1 MINRRQWISGTTA
14 LACWVQAPRAKAS
27 DGFAGLPAAFARIEA
42 ARGGRLGVA
51 VLDTGTGTGQRAG
64 YRQDERFPLGST
76 FKLLA
81 AAAILARA
89 DAGQDNMDRRVR
101 YTRDDLITYSPETEK
116 HVGGDGMTLAALCEA
131 AVILSDNTA
140 GNLLLDAL
148 GGPQGFTAYL
158 RSLGDSVTR
167 LDRRETALNEARP
180 GDPRDTTS
188 PAAMLASLQALT
200 VGTALSDPAKAALL
214 GWLRN
219 NKTGDARL
227 RAGLPSEWQ
236 AGEKTGSSENGTSN
250 DVGLLWP
257 PNGGAAV
264 LVAAYLTQGSA
275 DGKLRDA
282 ALADVGAAVTAAWM
296 G

>member
-14 LACWVQAPRAKAS
+14 LAFSMQAPRVEAEE
-27 DGFAGLPAAFARIEA
+27 GFADLSAAFARIEA
-42 ARGGRLGVA
+42 RRGGRLGVA
-51 VLDTGTGTGQRAG
+51 VRDTGTGRRAG
-64 YRQDERFPLGST
+64 YRQDERFPIGST

-81 AAAILARA
+81 AAAVLARA
-89 DAGQDNMDRRVR
+89 DAGLDSMDRRIR
-101 YTRDDLITYSPETEK
+101 YTRDDLVTYSPETEK
-116 HVGGDGMTLAALCEA
+116 HAGTDGMTLAALCEA
-131 AVILSDNTA
+131 AITLSDNTA
-140 GNLLLDAL
+140 GNLLLGTL

-158 RSLGDSVTR
+158 RTLGDHVTR
-167 LDRRETALNEARP
+167 LDRMETSLNEARP

-188 PAAMLASLQALT
+188 PAAILASLQALT
-200 VGTALSDPAKAALL
+200 VGPGLSDPAKATLL

-227 RAGLPSEWQ
+227 RAGLPSGWR

-250 DVGLLWP
+250 DIGLLWP

-264 LVAAYLTQGSA
+264 LVAAYLTQGPA
-275 DGKLRDA
+275 DGKVRDA
-282 ALADVGAAVTAAWM
+282 ALADVGAAVTAAWT

>member
-1 MINRRQWISGTTA
+1 MINRRQWISGTAA
-14 LACWVQAPRAKAS
+14 LACWVQARQAEAA

-51 VLDTGTGTGQRAG
+51 VLDTGTKQRAG

-89 DAGQDNMDRRVR
+89 DAGQDSMDRRVR
-101 YTRDDLITYSPETEK
+101 YTQDDLVTYSPETEK
-116 HVGGDGMTLAALCEA
+116 HAGGDGMTLAALCEA

-140 GNLLLDAL
+140 GNLLLDTL

-158 RSLGDSVTR
+158 RSLGGGVTR

-200 VGTALSDPAKAALL
+200 VGSALSDPAKAALL

-227 RAGLPSEWQ
+227 RAGLPSGWQ
-236 AGEKTGSSENGTSN
+236 AGEKTGSSKNGTSN

-264 LVAAYLTQGSA
+264 LVAAYLTQGPA

-282 ALADVGAAVTAAWM
+282 ALADVGAAVTAAWT